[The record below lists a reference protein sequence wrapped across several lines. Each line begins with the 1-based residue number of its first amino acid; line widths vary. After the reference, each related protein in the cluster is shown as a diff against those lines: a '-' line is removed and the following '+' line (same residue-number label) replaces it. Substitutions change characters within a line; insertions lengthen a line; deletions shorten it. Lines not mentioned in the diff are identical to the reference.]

1 MSTFAMNTLLVL
13 LSEIFLPTKWISHH
27 DDNNENLEIITNE
40 MRTKTNMPL
49 NDDSNDQNMHG

>member
-1 MSTFAMNTLLVL
+1 MT
-13 LSEIFLPTKWISHH
+13 